1 MKAVNHNSGLGSG
14 FLPRRAQLSSEIN
27 VTPFVDVML
36 VLLIIFM
43 VAAPLMTVGLPVD
56 LPQASLNELEQ
67 ETEPLNVII
76 APGGIVHLGETEITK
91 DNLAATLA
99 GLGEEARQQRVRIR
113 ADRTVTYEDIM
124 FVMSTL
130 SENGFTRIGLMALV
144 ARGAETMKMISS
156 TSMTSTKGVTFM
168 SALCPLSG
176 RPFGGLLTFPAIS
189 PSRRHARPYA
199 VSP

>member
-1 MKAVNHNSGLGSG
+1 MKAVNQSSGVGSG

-67 ETEPLNVII
+67 EETEPLNVII

-91 DNLAATLA
+91 DTLA
-99 GLGEEARQQRVRIR
+99 STLVGMGEEARQQRVRIR
-113 ADRTVTYEDIM
+113 ADRQVTYEDIM
-124 FVMSTL
+124 FVMSAL
-130 SENGFTRIGLMALV
+130 SENGFTRIGLMATPKTE
-144 ARGAETMKMISS
+144 GA
-156 TSMTSTKGVTFM
+156 V
-168 SALCPLSG
+168 P
-176 RPFGGLLTFPAIS
+176 
-189 PSRRHARPYA
+189 
-199 VSP
+199 

>member
-1 MKAVNHNSGLGSG
+1 MGSG

-76 APGGIVHLGETEITK
+76 ATGGIVHLGETEITK
-91 DNLAATLA
+91 DSLAATPCRH
-99 GLGEEARQQRVRIR
+99 GR
-113 ADRTVTYEDIM
+113 
-124 FVMSTL
+124 
-130 SENGFTRIGLMALV
+130 
-144 ARGAETMKMISS
+144 RGAPAA
-156 TSMTSTKGVTFM
+156 G
-168 SALCPLSG
+168 AHQG
-176 RPFGGLLTFPAIS
+176 RPPGDL
-189 PSRRHARPYA
+189 
-199 VSP
+199 

>member
-1 MKAVNHNSGLGSG
+1 MKAVNHSSALGSD

-91 DNLAATLA
+91 DTLSTTLAAM
-99 GLGEEARQQRVRIR
+99 GEEARQQRVRIR
-113 ADRTVTYEDIM
+113 ADRQVTYEDIM
-124 FVMSTL
+124 FVMSAL
-130 SENGFTRIGLMALV
+130 SENGFTRIGLMATPKTE
-144 ARGAETMKMISS
+144 GA
-156 TSMTSTKGVTFM
+156 
-168 SALCPLSG
+168 AP
-176 RPFGGLLTFPAIS
+176 
-189 PSRRHARPYA
+189 
-199 VSP
+199 

>member
-1 MKAVNHNSGLGSG
+1 MKAVNHSSGLGSG

-76 APGGIVHLGETEITK
+76 APGGIVHIGETEITK
-91 DNLAATLA
+91 
-99 GLGEEARQQRVRIR
+99 EALPKR
-113 ADRTVTYEDIM
+113 
-124 FVMSTL
+124 
-130 SENGFTRIGLMALV
+130 
-144 ARGAETMKMISS
+144 
-156 TSMTSTKGVTFM
+156 
-168 SALCPLSG
+168 
-176 RPFGGLLTFPAIS
+176 
-189 PSRRHARPYA
+189 
-199 VSP
+199 